1 MVRRALAQAPG
12 GDFGY
17 LPVGHEGQAREDV
30 AQIRVGIDPA
40 PPAVLTDRADDR
52 TASSRPGVADEE
64 PVFLAD
70 GRGPNGI
77 FYVEMRIMLRRGRGS
92 QGSPRFI
99 GAVGGRYLA

>member
-1 MVRRALAQAPG
+1 M
-12 GDFGY
+12 
-17 LPVGHEGQAREDV
+17 GQAGEDV
-30 AQIRVGIDPA
+30 AQIGVGIDFA
-40 PPAVLTDRADDR
+40 PTAAFDHRVNNRA
-52 TASSRPGVADEE
+52 AFSCLGVADEE